1 MKILLDECVPLRLRQ
16 ALTGHDV
23 YSVYYAGL
31 SGLSNG
37 KLIIAAANNQFDV
50 MITIDRGY
58 AHQQNKMK
66 LPIAIILIDIG
77 SDEVDALMSVVPKI
91 LIALSDVKT
100 GEFVTVR

>member
-37 KLIIAAANNQFDV
+37 KLIVAAANNQFDV

-77 SDEVDALMSVVPKI
+77 SDDFDALLSVIPKV
-91 LIALSDVKT
+91 LAALTDVRK
-100 GEFVTVR
+100 GDFVIVR